1 MTTNDQ
7 IGCCTTINQRA
18 KAEYQL
24 KYKISTL
31 VLIARFSSSAGE
43 VKKSKVKI
51 CLIIIS
57 KKKYYPDSSPSVSG
71 QQKIFGEGL

>member
-1 MTTNDQ
+1 M
-7 IGCCTTINQRA
+7 
-18 KAEYQL
+18 AEYQL
-24 KYKISTL
+24 KHKVSTL

-57 KKKYYPDSSPSVSG
+57 KKNITPIVRHRSQVSR
-71 QQKIFGEGL
+71 KFFGEGL